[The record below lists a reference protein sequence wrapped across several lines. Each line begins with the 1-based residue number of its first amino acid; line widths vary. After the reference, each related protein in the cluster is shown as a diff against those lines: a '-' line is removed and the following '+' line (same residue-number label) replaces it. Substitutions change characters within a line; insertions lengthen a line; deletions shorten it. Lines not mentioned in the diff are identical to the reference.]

1 LFYYLG
7 IQENQS
13 KGENYTVISQ
23 LRGRPVQQASPSF
36 PENNAKALELF
47 NVPAATMEATSIYYT
62 FTGAPET
69 FVVPTGVTSLRV
81 QAYGAAG
88 ASSSTSTG
96 GLGGYISSTIPVTPK
111 QILFVKFGCAGG
123 TYTAGYN
130 GGGIGYCVDMTMAL
144 GAGGGGGSTDLTD
157 YAGNLLI
164 TAGGGGGG
172 AYDGSCTGMN
182 GGGGGGAT
190 GEAGGANPIWAGSY
204 GGGGGSQISGGVG
217 GYIASFYNPGESGSY
232 RSGGDAGLVTCGA
245 GGGGGY
251 YGGGGGSWT
260 GGGGGSS
267 YSIGVIEN
275 NVQSVRSGNGYL
287 QISYTATTI
296 TPTNIPTAAPT
307 KIPTVVPTK
316 IATHTPTKTP
326 VKRIGNKSQY

>member
-1 LFYYLG
+1 MM
-7 IQENQS
+7 
-13 KGENYTVISQ
+13 SQ
-23 LRGRPVQQASPSF
+23 LRGRPEQQAIPIASF
-36 PENNAKALELF
+36 PVNNAHATIILSIL
-47 NVPAATMEATSIYYT
+47 AATLEDTTMTYT

-69 FVVPTGVTSLRV
+69 FVVPAGVTSLRV

-88 ASSSTSTG
+88 ASSSTSSG
-96 GLGGYISSTIPVTPK
+96 GLGGYIDTTIPVTPN
-111 QILFVKFGCAGG
+111 QNLIANVGGAGG

-130 GGGIGYCVDMTMAL
+130 GGGIGYCVDMTMPL

-157 YAGNLLI
+157 IAGNLLV

-172 AYDGSCTGMN
+172 AYDGSTTGMN
-182 GGGGGGAT
+182 GGGGGGVT
-190 GEAGGANPIWAGSY
+190 GGAGGANPMWSGSY

-217 GYIASFYNPGESGSY
+217 GYISSYYNPGQSGSY
-232 RSGGDAGLVTCGA
+232 RSGGNAGAVTCGA

-275 NVQSVRSGNGYL
+275 NVQSASLGNGYL
-287 QISYTATTI
+287 QISYTMKTD
-296 TPTNIPTAAPT
+296 APT
-307 KIPTVVPTK
+307 SVPTT
-316 IATHTPTKTP
+316 APTRAPTM
-326 VKRIGNKSQY
+326 RERAGDRGTYY